1 MVIICSGKSKLA
13 GRAMLHKDELM
24 SLQWVSLFK
33 SSTVQAIKTT
43 LEREGIN
50 WKAMKVVLVSAHRRA
65 PLHAVAACFSSS
77 HSAGTQRLRE
87 HHFVSCTSL
96 LHGLQ
101 CLGEPAQVGAAG
113 LSLTVH
119 QRLCRVPAPVL
130 HARVC
135 PGSRSI
141 AGHTRDVLHT
151 FARKTPPACQCL
163 HLSRAAMQI
172 SIHPA
177 CTLQEVNSMEAI
189 KQAVEANL
197 GVAFVSNLALQK
209 ERQLGRLHVLRIQGI
224 PLVRSL
230 RCVTD
235 PVRYCSRA
243 VQAFIR
249 EMFGLT
255 IDTTPEGCIVGSSE
269 MVGLRV
275 VQLCCLNFDHRVCLL
290 LLYAVA
296 RDCCPDGLH
305 ASALSCCRLCLC
317 AALCCWE
324 LAVGACYASRTGV
337 STLHLSRPSQ
347 LVSSAVPWPCIHL
360 SRDTLPAVTCTPLS

>member
-1 MVIICSGKSKLA
+1 MLSCPNLNASAAKPGLSTLQVTHYQDDEVVIVCSGKSKLA

-33 SSTVQAIKTT
+33 SSTVQAIKAT

-50 WKAMKVVLVSAHRRA
+50 WKAMEVVLVSAHRT
-65 PLHAVAACFSSS
+65 AACPSSS
-77 HSAGTQRLRE
+77 HKASTRRLRE
-87 HHFVSCTSL
+87 HHSVSHTL
-96 LHGLQ
+96 LPRDLL
-101 CLGEPAQVGAAG
+101 CPGEPAPIGASG

-119 QRLCRVPAPVL
+119 QGLCRVLQAQACPA
-130 HARVC
+130 
-135 PGSRSI
+135 SRST
-141 AGHTRDVLHT
+141 ARHTRDVLHT
-151 FARKTPPACQCL
+151 LARRSSPACQRLQHSSGHTCT
-163 HLSRAAMQI
+163 LS
-172 SIHPA
+172 
-177 CTLQEVNSMEAI
+177 CTLQEVNSVEAI

-255 IDTTPEGCIVGSSE
+255 IDTTPEGCIVDSSG
-269 MVGLRV
+269 MVGL
-275 VQLCCLNFDHRVCLL
+275 QGMEL
-290 LLYAVA
+290 
-296 RDCCPDGLH
+296 CCPDPDHGHH
-305 ASALSCCRLCLC
+305 A
-317 AALCCWE
+317 
-324 LAVGACYASRTGV
+324 
-337 STLHLSRPSQ
+337 
-347 LVSSAVPWPCIHL
+347 
-360 SRDTLPAVTCTPLS
+360 